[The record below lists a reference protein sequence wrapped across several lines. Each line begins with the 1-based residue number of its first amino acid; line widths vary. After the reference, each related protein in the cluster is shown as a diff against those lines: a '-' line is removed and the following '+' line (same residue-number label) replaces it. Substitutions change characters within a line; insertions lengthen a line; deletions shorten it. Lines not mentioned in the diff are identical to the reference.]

1 MVKPITEIVIESYLM
16 NKCPSICCV
25 KDLNQ
30 KYENIL
36 FSLYCDSGKLLLNYL
51 NIIFEKQPS
60 EHIFLSF
67 RAGSDY
73 HKNYLKILNLK

>member
-1 MVKPITEIVIESYLM
+1 MLCEGPKP
-16 NKCPSICCV
+16 
-25 KDLNQ
+25 

-51 NIIFEKQPS
+51 NIILEKQPS
-60 EHIFLSF
+60 EHILLSF